1 MVSDLKMRLPPIGDN
16 IVNISD
22 KCYEEEVCILVMAYL
37 KASNAPLCT
46 FVQCAQKD
54 KYC

>member
-1 MVSDLKMRLPPIGDN
+1 MRLPPIKDN
-16 IVNISD
+16 VVNISD
-22 KCYEEEVCILVMAYL
+22 NKGYEEEVCISVMGYL